1 MAAVTYTAA
10 DIALVSPVGYE
21 NVQHGYAGDDFTAG
35 DLVIISGTPPSTRW
49 DTAFEAAAAAVAHG
63 IVLKD
68 VEEGGTAEVAWRG
81 EIDGYSGLTP
91 GAGLTV
97 ASGVIDDTAV
107 ANTQV
112 GAAVIR
118 AVSATRIRFDLT

>member
-1 MAAVTYTAA
+1 MAAITKV
-10 DIALVSPVGYE
+10 DPVLCSPVGYE
-21 NVQHGYAGDDFTAG
+21 NVQHGYAGDTFAAG

-49 DTAFEAAAAAVAHG
+49 DCAFEDATAAVAHG

-68 VEEGGTAEVAWRG
+68 VTEGGTAEVAFRG
-81 EIDGYSGLTP
+81 EMDGYSGLTP
-91 GAGLTV
+91 GAALSV
-97 ASGVIDDTAV
+97 ATGVIDDTAP
-107 ANTQV
+107 AATQV

>member
-10 DIALVSPVGYE
+10 NIALCSPVGYE
-21 NVQHGYAGDDFTAG
+21 AVQHGYAGDDFTAG

-49 DTAFEAAAAAVAHG
+49 DCAFEAASAAIAHG

-68 VEEGGTAEVAWRG
+68 VSEGGTAEVAYVG
-81 EIDGYSGLTP
+81 EMDGFSGLTP

-118 AVSATRIRFDLT
+118 AVSATRIRFNLT

>member
-10 DIALVSPVGYE
+10 NIALVSPVGYE
-21 NVQHGYAGDDFTAG
+21 NVQHGYAGDDVTAG
-35 DLVIISGTPPSTRW
+35 DLVILSGTPPSTRW
-49 DTAFEAAAAAVAHG
+49 DCAYEAAAAAIAHG

-68 VEEGGTAEVAWRG
+68 VEEGGTVEVAFRG
-81 EIDGYSGLTP
+81 EITGFSGLTP

>member
-1 MAAVTYTAA
+1 MAAITVGT
-10 DIALVSPVGYE
+10 ISLCSPVGYE
-21 NVQHGYAGDDFTAG
+21 NVQFGYAGDDFDAG
-35 DLVIISGTPPSTRW
+35 DLVIISGTPPDARW
-49 DTAFEAAAAAVAHG
+49 DCAFEAADAAIAHG

-68 VEEGGTAEVAWRG
+68 VTEGGTAEVAFRG

-91 GAGLTV
+91 GAPLTV
-97 ASGVIDDTAV
+97 ASGVIDNTAP